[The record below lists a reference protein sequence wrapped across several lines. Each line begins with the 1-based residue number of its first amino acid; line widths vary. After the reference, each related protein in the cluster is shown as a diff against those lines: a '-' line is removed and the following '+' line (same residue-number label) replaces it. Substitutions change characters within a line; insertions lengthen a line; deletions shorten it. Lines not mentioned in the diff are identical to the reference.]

1 MNKEYTRKWL
11 FKIVIF
17 AIIGIIFYALTPRS
31 SPIFYWILVGSAVA
45 WFIYEWKNNKKFDLV
60 RAFALGIFLMLFDW
74 FVETYG
80 LFLGQWQT
88 AHSLFFVGAAVP
100 IEIMLLCL
108 IGGTAWAMH
117 FPKKFSWVYVA
128 GDTLI
133 FAFFGTLGEYLMQ
146 LNGLMVYMNGWTSA
160 HAFIGYAITWLIM
173 SAAWYRV
180 IKK

>member
-1 MNKEYTRKWL
+1 M
-11 FKIVIF
+11 
-17 AIIGIIFYALTPRS
+17 IFYALTPRS
-31 SPIFYWILVGSAVA
+31 SPIFYWILVISAVA
-45 WFIYEWKNNKKFDLV
+45 WFIYEWNKNRKFDLV

-88 AHSLFFVGAAVP
+88 ANSLFFVGYAVP

-108 IGGTAWAMH
+108 IGGAAWAMH
-117 FPKKFSWVYVA
+117 FPKRLSWVYIA

-146 LNGLMVYMNGWTSA
+146 FNGLMIYMDGWTSG
-160 HAFIGYAITWLIM
+160 HAFIGYAITWVIM
-173 SAAWYRV
+173 SLAWYRV